1 MKRERAA
8 AARLAAAPPEGLRI
22 KVYADGADLDQMLVL
37 CADPLICGFTT
48 NPTLMLKAGVRDYER
63 FARRVL
69 DTITD
74 RPVSFEVLSDEF
86 GEMVRQ
92 ARAIA
97 AWGANAVVKVP
108 VTNTRGE
115 PSYDTVHR
123 LSHAGVRVNVT
134 AVLTLEQVER
144 ATLALAGGAPGN
156 VSVFAGRIADTGRN
170 PVPIIAQA
178 LEIISAHPSIELIW
192 ASPRE
197 LLNVVQAD
205 AVGCHIITLTTDIL
219 SKLQLIGRDLEA
231 LSLDTVRMFQRD
243 AVAAGL
249 TLSEGQVT

>member
-1 MKRERAA
+1 MTRERAA
-8 AARLAAAPPEGLRI
+8 AARLAAVPAERLRI
-22 KVYADGADLDQMLVL
+22 KVYADGAEVDQMLAL
-37 CADPLICGFTT
+37 CDNPLICGFTT
-48 NPTLMLKAGVRDYER
+48 NPTLMMKAGVRDYER

-74 RPVSFEVLSDEF
+74 RPVSFEVLSDDF
-86 GEMVRQ
+86 GEMGRQ

-97 AWGANAVVKVP
+97 AWGANAVVKIP

-115 PSYDTVHR
+115 PSYDMVHR

-178 LEIISAHPSIELIW
+178 LEIMSAHPAIELIW

-219 SKLQLIGRDLEA
+219 AKLHLIGRDLDA
-231 LSLDTVRMFQRD
+231 LSLDTVRMFRRD

-249 TLSEGQVT
+249 TLPEGQFT

>member
-1 MKRERAA
+1 MRHERAA
-8 AARLAAAPPEGLRI
+8 AARLAAVPPERLRI
-22 KVYADGADLDQMLVL
+22 KVYADGADVDQMLAL
-37 CADPLICGFTT
+37 GTNPLICGFTT

-69 DTITD
+69 DIITD
-74 RPVSFEVLSDEF
+74 RPVSFEVLSDDF
-86 GEMVRQ
+86 GQMDRQ

-97 AWGANAVVKVP
+97 AWGANAVVKIP

-115 PSYDTVHR
+115 PSYATVHR
-123 LSHAGVRVNVT
+123 LSQAGVRVNVT

-144 ATLALAGGAPGN
+144 AMLALAGGAPGN

-170 PVPIIAQA
+170 PVPMIARA
-178 LEIISAHPSIELIW
+178 LEIVSAQPSIELIW

-205 AVGCHIITLTTDIL
+205 AVGCHIITLTTEIL
-219 SKLQLIGRDLEA
+219 AKLHLIGRDLDA

-243 AVAAGL
+243 AAAAGL
-249 TLSEGQVT
+249 TLSEGQFT